1 MSAKPKKR
9 IAPTLLGQVPDA
21 NAATNAATVATNAAA
36 VATNGAVANGAVAN
50 AFEAAAKKKNP
61 LENAADLIAMRYGI
75 SGDAPQINEAVFAKN
90 RAIGK
95 KVVPLK
101 EYFEQTA
108 KDFKEKEVQQKEE
121 VTRKKRENAKLSPCQ
136 RKLNTLQRTIDGY
149 IQACDPALSNDAM
162 IEMLDKAR
170 TKERDNTQPKAQT
183 NAQTKTKPKSRDKSR
198 TKKNTRA
205 SSSRLSSKKG
215 GRTMRR

>member
-9 IAPTLLGQVPDA
+9 IVPTLVGQVPIA
-21 NAATNAATVATNAAA
+21 NTIATNA
-36 VATNGAVANGAVAN
+36 VATNAN

-75 SGDAPQINEAVFAKN
+75 SGEAPQINEDVFAQN

-108 KDFKEKEVQQKEE
+108 KEFKQKEALQKEE
-121 VTRKKRENAKLSPCQ
+121 VTRNKRENAKLSPCQ
-136 RKLNTLQRTIDGY
+136 RKLNTLQRNIDGY
-149 IQACDPALSNDAM
+149 IQSCDPAFSNEAM
-162 IEMLDKAR
+162 IEMMDQARTKAR
-170 TKERDNTQPKAQT
+170 TKAPAKA
-183 NAQTKTKPKSRDKSR
+183 R
-198 TKKNTRA
+198 TKKKSRA
-205 SSSRLSSKKG
+205 SNRTSSSRLSSASKKG
-215 GRTMRR
+215 GRR